1 MCRGPNVMKGYYDN
15 TVATQETLKE
25 GWLYT
30 GDVGIIDRDGYLYLT
45 GRKKE
50 LIVSGGDNIYPA
62 EIETV
67 LHRHPLILEAAVIGV
82 PDEYWGESVKAIVVT
97 KSGKAIDEQEVI
109 EYCKSRLASYKKPKS
124 VDFIDALPKN
134 AAGKVMKDE
143 LLKRYI
149 SL

>member
-1 MCRGPNVMKGYYDN
+1 
-15 TVATQETLKE
+15 
-25 GWLYT
+25 
-30 GDVGIIDRDGYLYLT
+30 
-45 GRKKE
+45 
-50 LIVSGGDNIYPA
+50 
-62 EIETV
+62 
-67 LHRHPLILEAAVIGV
+67 LEAAVIGV

-109 EYCKSRLASYKKPKS
+109 EYCKFRLANYKKPKS

-149 SL
+149 SR